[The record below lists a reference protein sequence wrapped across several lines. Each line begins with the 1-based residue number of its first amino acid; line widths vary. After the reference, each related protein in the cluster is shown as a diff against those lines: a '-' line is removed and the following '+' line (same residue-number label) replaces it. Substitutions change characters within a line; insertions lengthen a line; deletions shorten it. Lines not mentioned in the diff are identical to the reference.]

1 MMEGR
6 IRSPDKPSRN
16 RLAVV
21 RLDPRGVSWEAKRF
35 PEPFPS
41 RPRAELF

>member
-1 MMEGR
+1 MEGG

-16 RLAVV
+16 PLTVV
-21 RLDPRGVSWEAKRF
+21 QVDPMGVSWEAKRF

-41 RPRAELF
+41 RSRAGLF